1 MGVGKSMKTFISA
14 MTEQTGM
21 GGYGS
26 KIKSTPMG
34 PFKWNDL
41 TQLWEN
47 VNNGMVMNNVSF
59 QDMFMMNYES
69 TGGDNGT
76 ANTGLIL
83 IPSDWG
89 NIDGMTTALTDYYAS
104 STGAQTLS
112 ANATTVQFTNLA
124 APITVSMGFVG
135 SFGTTPSIKY
145 IKNSGSLTNYTTP
158 ITINN
163 NDTLKIAAGTPNLVG
178 GGSGVGTIRVT
189 NVTTSTILDD
199 IPYSYNIEE

>member
-1 MGVGKSMKTFISA
+1 MGVGKQMKTFFAA
-14 MTEQTGM
+14 MNEQIGM
-21 GGYGS
+21 GGYDS
-26 KIKSTPMG
+26 KIKNTPLG

-59 QDMFMMNYES
+59 QDMFIMNYES
-69 TGGDNGT
+69 AGGDNGT

-89 NIDGMTTALTDYYAS
+89 NLQVMDAVNQIYYAS
-104 STGAQTLS
+104 SSGAQINS

-124 APITVSMGFVG
+124 ASITVSL
-135 SFGTTPSIKY
+135 SFFATFGNTPSIQY
-145 IKNSGSLTNYTTP
+145 IKNSESIAIYTTP

-178 GGSGVGTIRVT
+178 GGVGAGTIRVT

-199 IPYSYNIEE
+199 IPYSYNIEG